1 MFKFAKERKATW
13 KNFIKKGWTLKSQRD
28 SHRHNIH
35 PFKDGKITI
44 PFHNSK
50 NLPLSIE
57 RNVLKKA
64 GLLKED
70 KKHVN

>member
-1 MFKFAKERKATW
+1 MPKNAKQLEKILLR
-13 KNFIKKGWTLKSQRD
+13 NGWIVKSQRD
-28 SHRHNIH
+28 SHRNYIH

-50 NLPLSIE
+50 DLPLSIE
-57 RNVLKKA
+57 KNVLKKA

>member
-1 MFKFAKERKATW
+1 MFKFAKECKATW
-13 KNFIKKGWTLKSQRD
+13 KNFVKKGLIVKSQRD
-28 SHRHNIH
+28 SHRNYIH

-50 NLPLSIE
+50 DLPLSIE